1 MRFDNTFSNSAGYQ
15 KQCAPLTCL
24 ASQSC
29 RLCHRTLCPAAKHPD
44 RKPLRTQIV
53 MRDRV
58 TGEARGFGF
67 VTVESA
73 AADTVERS
81 EHIIGGRKV

>member
-1 MRFDNTFSNSAGYQ
+1 MLHA
-15 KQCAPLTCL
+15 
-24 ASQSC
+24 
-29 RLCHRTLCPAAKHPD
+29 
-44 RKPLRTQIV
+44 QIV

-73 AADTVERS
+73 AADTVERTD
-81 EHIIGGRKV
+81 HIIGGRKVRPLRSIAVCRVLR

>member
-1 MRFDNTFSNSAGYQ
+1 
-15 KQCAPLTCL
+15 
-24 ASQSC
+24 
-29 RLCHRTLCPAAKHPD
+29 
-44 RKPLRTQIV
+44 

-67 VTVESA
+67 VTVEAA

-81 EHIIGGRKV
+81 EHIIGGRKARVLRTAALAKCALTRSLLFRTCLLSSLSLVSD

>member
-1 MRFDNTFSNSAGYQ
+1 
-15 KQCAPLTCL
+15 
-24 ASQSC
+24 
-29 RLCHRTLCPAAKHPD
+29 
-44 RKPLRTQIV
+44 

-67 VTVESA
+67 VTVEAA

-81 EHIIGGRKV
+81 EHIIGGRKVRVLRNAALAKSALTRSLLLRTWHLPSLSVSSD